1 MTPLPYNPSRWFW
14 AVGGSTTQVYSG
26 QLGNYVAVSNQQ
38 YQAWLASGNTPSSI
52 DTETS
57 LGGVLAAW
65 SLGNKDSLTRPV
77 PAAILD
83 AYQNAW
89 ADELSRVFQTL
100 LSTANLNM
108 ENRIRACER
117 ALGISTAPDLTNAQ
131 LKSLIKSMM

>member
-1 MTPLPYNPSRWFW
+1 MTALPYNPARWFW
-14 AVGGSTTQVYSG
+14 AVAGSTTQVYSS
-26 QLGNYVAVSNQQ
+26 QFGNYVPVSNSQ
-38 YQAWLASGNTPSSI
+38 YQAWLASGNTPSPI
-52 DTETS
+52 DTEAS

-65 SLGNKDSLTRPV
+65 SIGNKDSITRPV
-77 PAAILD
+77 PATILD
-83 AYQNAW
+83 AYQNSW

-100 LSTANLNM
+100 LSTTNLNV